1 MNQTAAA
8 AFVLTG
14 TLVAT
19 AAQPNPK
26 LADIVRKPIEIRNI
40 EEFPETA
47 DGYATEQEEE
57 PYRGIKVERDIKYG
71 PAQRNLLD
79 VFTTETDS
87 RAQPVLIFVHGGAFA
102 AGDKHSAG
110 SPFYDNVA
118 LWAARHGFIG
128 VTMNYR
134 LASQSPWPAGAE
146 DIALAVEWIAG
157 NIGSRGG
164 DGRRIYLL
172 GHSAGATHVASYI
185 SHPEFYRVRDVGVK
199 AAIMLSGLYDL
210 TASVLRAPEKAY
222 VGDNS
227 ARYAERSSVEGLVA
241 TKIPLMIVTAE
252 YDAPVFLRQFGLLK
266 EAACEGPNG
275 CIRSFVLPRHNHMSE
290 VYSIN
295 TADTR
300 LTDQILNF
308 VNTDK

>member
-1 MNQTAAA
+1 M
-8 AFVLTG
+8 
-14 TLVAT
+14 
-19 AAQPNPK
+19 
-26 LADIVRKPIEIRNI
+26 
-40 EEFPETA
+40 
-47 DGYATEQEEE
+47 
-57 PYRGIKVERDIKYG
+57 
-71 PAQRNLLD
+71 
-79 VFTTETDS
+79 
-87 RAQPVLIFVHGGAFA
+87 LILSMARAFA
-102 AGDKHSAG
+102 AGDKHGAG
-110 SPFYDNVA
+110 RSVLRNVA
-118 LWAARHGFIG
+118 LSAARHGFIG
-128 VTMNYR
+128 VTMNPR
-134 LASQSPWPAGAE
+134 LASQFPWPAGAE

-164 DGRRIYLL
+164 DGTRVYLL

-185 SHPEFYRVRDVGVK
+185 SHPEFYKVKDGGVK

-222 VGDNS
+222 VGDDS

-300 LTDQILNF
+300 LTDQIVDF